1 MTIPSI
7 VIHGGNVPTIR
18 TTTIFMPPSW
28 LTDNPPQAIP
38 IYGPVASPDMIGVPI
53 IDMPGCVE
61 AHEQNSNS
69 IMKNKNLEK
78 DDPDGVRVY
87 CDAGVPSFDAMNY
100 EPEQLIITR
109 EAEVPPVTPPP
120 EVEPPEVPPTGDLG
134 VEVPC
139 PGPAQ
144 LRVGDITQSGD
155 EKVVG
160 HELSPD
166 GKTCVTLYEPTTAAD
181 KYLPAPNQVTTTVA
195 IAVVATAGAAAT
207 PLLLRAIKPVIKKLT
222 TAVQKKLGKHRELSR
237 SEIRTNQYRQSKGLD
252 PLKIPKKSKKN

>member
-144 LRVGDITQSGD
+144 LRVGDLTQSGD